1 MPIFDRDAMY
11 GAALCLSLLWA
22 VPAAAQ
28 EGPDPLPDPLTLEQA
43 LVLADEA
50 DPAMQ
55 EVQAAVELARAG
67 VLEAEARDGV
77 NVWFEGR
84 ARWIEPADNT
94 SDDSNDDHKVSL
106 LARKNLYDFGRSSA
120 QQAAAQAE
128 LAGSEQAYIDSAR
141 LRRIAVMQRYFDVL
155 QADME
160 FARDDEA
167 MAVAYVTLD
176 RLRNRHELG
185 EVSDL
190 EILTMENEYEKAR
203 RNRVVSE
210 NRMRVARAQLAIA
223 LNRPGMLPSNL
234 TPPELPQVRRSLPEY
249 EQLLA
254 KSMLDNPRLQ
264 ALRKRTEAAQQRL
277 EAAYAGRRPR
287 LSGELEA
294 SEYSR
299 SMGSNDKMRAS
310 LYLEVPLYDGGTT
323 NSAVARQQAELYR
336 AQAQLRGAEHAL
348 REAVLT
354 QWTELNN
361 LRIELE
367 RAAVQRNYRDLYLD
381 RSRALYEMEVNA
393 DLGDAMVRL
402 TEAQLDE
409 ANIRFA
415 TALAWE
421 RMDALTGGALPAE
434 AVAVQQ

>member
-1 MPIFDRDAMY
+1 MSMLDRSAVY
-11 GAALCLSLLWA
+11 GAAFCLCLLSA
-22 VPAAAQ
+22 FPGAHAAT
-28 EGPDPLPDPLTLEQA
+28 EPLPDPLTLEQA
-43 LVLADEA
+43 LALAEEA
-50 DPAMQ
+50 DPGLQ
-55 EVQAAVELARAG
+55 QAQAEMDLARAG
-67 VLEAEARDGV
+67 VLEAEARDGI
-77 NVWFEGR
+77 NVWIEGR

-94 SDDSNDDHKVSL
+94 ADESRDDHKASVF
-106 LARKNLYDFGRSSA
+106 ARKSLYDFGRSGA
-120 QQAAAQAE
+120 QRAAAQAE
-128 LAGSEQAYIDSAR
+128 LAGSEQFYLDSAQQ
-141 LRRIAVMQRYFDVL
+141 RRMEIMRRYFDVL
-155 QADME
+155 RADME

-190 EILTMENEYEKAR
+190 QILTMENDYQQSR
-203 RNRVVSE
+203 RNRFASE
-210 NRMRVARAQLAIA
+210 GRMRVARAQLAIA
-223 LNRPGMLPSNL
+223 LNRPGMLPANL
-234 TPPELPQVRRSLPEY
+234 TQPDLPHLQRVLPDYEL
-249 EQLLA
+249 LLA
-254 KSMLDNPRLQ
+254 KAQTDNPRLQ
-264 ALRKRTEAAQQRL
+264 ALRKRAEAAQQRL

-310 LYLEVPLYDGGTT
+310 IYLEVPLYDGGTT

-336 AQAQLRGAEHAL
+336 VQAQLSGEEHAL
-348 REAVLT
+348 RQAVLG

-361 LRIELE
+361 LRVERE
-367 RAAVQRNYRDLYLD
+367 RAAAQRNFRDLYLD
-381 RSRALYEMEVNA
+381 RSRALYEMEFNA

-409 ANIRFA
+409 ANVRFA

-434 AVAVQQ
+434 ARAAQ

>member
-1 MPIFDRDAMY
+1 MFDRIAAY
-11 GAALCLSLLWA
+11 GAALCFSLACA
-22 VPAAAQ
+22 VPSVHAA
-28 EGPDPLPDPLTLEQA
+28 EPLPDPLTLEQA
-43 LVLADEA
+43 LALAEEA
-50 DPAMQ
+50 DPSLQQAQ
-55 EVQAAVELARAG
+55 AEVDLARAG

-77 NVWFEGR
+77 NVWIEGR

-94 SDDSNDDHKVSL
+94 VDKSRDDHKVSL

-128 LAGSEQAYIDSAR
+128 LAGREQFYIDSAQQ
-141 LRRIAVMQRYFDVL
+141 RRMEIMRRYFDVL
-155 QADME
+155 RADLE

-176 RLRNRHELG
+176 RLRTRHELG
-185 EVSDL
+185 QVSDL
-190 EILTMENEYEKAR
+190 DILTMESDYQQTR
-203 RNRVVSE
+203 RNRFASE
-210 NRMRVARAQLAIA
+210 GRMRVARAQLAIA
-223 LNRPGMLPSNL
+223 LNRPGMLPANL
-234 TPPELPQVRRSLPEY
+234 VSPELPQLQRTLPDY
-249 EQLLA
+249 ELLLA
-254 KSMLDNPRLQ
+254 KALADNPRVQ
-264 ALRKRTEAAQQRL
+264 ALRKRVEAAQQRL
-277 EAAYAGRRPR
+277 DAAYAGRRPR

-336 AQAQLRGAEHAL
+336 VQAQLTEAERSL
-348 REAVLT
+348 RQTVLE
-354 QWTELNN
+354 QWTELNM
-361 LRIELE
+361 LRIERD
-367 RAAVQRNYRDLYLD
+367 RAATQLNFRDLYLD
-381 RSRALYEMEVNA
+381 RSRVMYEMEVKA

-402 TEAQLDE
+402 SEAQLDE
-409 ANIRFA
+409 ANVRFA

-434 AVAVQQ
+434 AEAAQQ